1 MQKREGIWRYKDGEG
16 MTVCRGER
24 DMTVCRGGGIWRYQD
39 GGGMTVCRGEREMA
53 VKRWR
58 GELAGTWHDDE
69 EENQTRRL
77 GIFKTMTLA
86 D

>member
-1 MQKREGIWRYKDGEG
+1 
-16 MTVCRGER
+16 
-24 DMTVCRGGGIWRYQD
+24 
-39 GGGMTVCRGEREMA
+39 MA

-86 D
+86 A